1 MPEADFK
8 YRAFISYSH
17 RDRKWGERLH
27 RRLETY
33 RTPKHLVGKPGADGP
48 ISGRLFPIFRDRD
61 ELPVSANLTAT
72 INAALAESAYLV
84 VVCSPNAA
92 KSRWVNEEI
101 RAFRELGR
109 ADRILT
115 FIVDGEPDASD
126 PEKECFPPELRL
138 DGTAEGIAADARH
151 DMDGYE
157 NATLKLLATLLGAG
171 YDQLKQRDH
180 ERRIRRLQIW
190 TGASLL
196 LVLLFLALGVALLFQ
211 RNYARQQ
218 EELAVAE
225 RDRAEEALAETRR
238 TLSQSD
244 FSRAQELLRQE
255 QASRAL
261 AYLARAIRTDPSNRP
276 AADLI
281 WNLLLYDNWI
291 LPASEPVVLGEASGA
306 KVAPD
311 GRSLLVWSDE
321 VWAMQGLPGGEMIA
335 GPFPVEYES
344 FFGQGA
350 FSADSQW
357 FGLPVWF
364 SREGDDFG
372 AQIFKVATGQEP
384 FGRFQLHGKI
394 LDGFTVAWATF
405 DQDSS
410 HFAATAGT
418 RAEIYNLANPAEPT
432 RVFEADA
439 TINLIGFSNDD
450 SRVAT
455 TVLTDVLLWDSKKE
469 TGSPLA
475 PSPIEVPS
483 LVQNIL
489 FAPDDSLL
497 AVALWDNSI
506 RLVNPRSGEWVDS
519 MVRHQ
524 NYLSGFEFAD
534 SGEFLMSASK
544 DGTIH
549 WTEPQTG
556 MAWARPTL
564 LENRLAAAGLNPD
577 ATELATV
584 RLDDSHNL
592 LVGQLW
598 RTGPSVAVPITI
610 PHDDEVTSAVF
621 SPDGRSLA
629 TGSKDGTT
637 RIIDLSSGEVTSGPI
652 AQFDPIVQV
661 AFLPTGTALLTAAG
675 PMLTLADVA
684 SGEILAESDAF
695 PSEITALQLLP
706 NEDTVIIGTTNG
718 EIYRCS
724 STLEG
729 EPEKLYSH
737 DEPVTAFAV
746 TPSGTCL
753 FSGSN
758 DNTIR
763 AWSIPNR
770 AEEFPPLRHEDD
782 VTSLTL
788 DPDGKMLLSTSKDD
802 SARLWDATSGEPA
815 TEPLRTPIA
824 GVNRNQNG
832 GRFDPRGEHFL
843 TIGGEFGTHG
853 IVVIRNGR
861 DAIQSAPTL
870 HHDTAVLSAAFSPDG
885 QTIVSATLS
894 GEAQVWD
901 AKSGAPLGN
910 DLVHEGPLRHVD
922 FTPRGNAI
930 LTVAGSVANLWCL
943 PEWNGSAPPWLAEL
957 AEYAGGL
964 RLTSEGAVAT
974 VSPRS
979 PSAMQ
984 ESITPSPNSDLALW
998 FLAPPAERPAAN
1010 TTNP

>member
-1 MPEADFK
+1 MQEADFK

-27 RRLETY
+27 RWLETY
-33 RTPKHLVGKPGADGP
+33 RTPKHLVGKAGAHGP
-48 ISGRLFPIFRDRD
+48 IPGRLFPIFRDRD
-61 ELPVSANLTAT
+61 ELPVSADLNAT
-72 INAALAESAYLV
+72 INKALAESAYLV

-92 KSRWVNEEI
+92 KSKWVNEEI
-101 RAFRELGR
+101 RAFRALGR
-109 ADRILT
+109 TDRILT
-115 FIVDGEPDASD
+115 FIVDGEPSASAPD
-126 PEKECFPPELRL
+126 QECFPPALRS
-138 DGTAEGIAADARH
+138 DDTTEGIAADARH
-151 DMDGYE
+151 DMDGPE

-180 ERRIRRLQIW
+180 ERRIRRLQAW
-190 TGASLL
+190 TASSLL

-218 EELAVAE
+218 EELADAE

-244 FSRAQELLRQE
+244 FSRAQELLREE

-261 AYLARAIRTDPSNRP
+261 AYLARAIRTDPANRP

-306 KVAPD
+306 RVAPD

-321 VWAMQGLPGGEMIA
+321 IWAMQELPGGEMTA
-335 GPFPVEYES
+335 GPFPVEHES

-350 FSADSQW
+350 FSADAQW

-364 SREGDDFG
+364 SREEDEFG
-372 AQIFKVATGQEP
+372 AQIFEVATGREP
-384 FGRFQLHGKI
+384 FGRFQLDGKV

-405 DQDSS
+405 DPDSS

-418 RAEIYNLANPAEPT
+418 RAEVYRLADPAEPT

-450 SRVAT
+450 SRVVT
-455 TVLTDVLLWDSKKE
+455 TVLTDVLLWDAREE
-469 TGSPLA
+469 TESPLP

-483 LVQNIL
+483 LIQNVL
-489 FAPDDSLL
+489 FSPDDSLL

-506 RLVNPRSGEWVDS
+506 RLVNPSNGEWVDS
-519 MVRHQ
+519 IVRHQ

-534 SGEFLMSASK
+534 TGEFLLSASK
-544 DGTIH
+544 DGAIH
-549 WTEPQTG
+549 WIEPQTG
-556 MAWARPTL
+556 IAWARPTF
-564 LENRLAAAGLNPD
+564 LESRLAAAGLSPD

-584 RLDDSHNL
+584 RLDDSHDL

-598 RTGPSVAVPITI
+598 RTGPSAAVPIRI
-610 PHDDEVTSAVF
+610 PHDDDVTSAVF
-621 SPDGRSLA
+621 SPDGRLLA

-637 RIIDLSSGEVTSGPI
+637 RIIDLASGDVTCGPM
-652 AQFDPIVQV
+652 AHFDPV
-661 AFLPTGTALLTAAG
+661 AEVRFSPTGSAVITAAG
-675 PMLTLADVA
+675 PVLTLADTTN
-684 SGEILAESDAF
+684 GKILTESDAF
-695 PSEITALQLLP
+695 PSEITALELVP
-706 NEDTVIIGTTNG
+706 NENALIVGTADG
-718 EIYRCS
+718 VVYRCS
-724 STLEG
+724 ANLEG

-737 DEPVTAFAV
+737 DEPITALAV
-746 TPSGTCL
+746 TSSGTRL
-753 FSGSN
+753 FSGSD

-763 AWSIPNR
+763 AWSISDQR
-770 AEEFPPLRHEDD
+770 ELFPPLEHEDD
-782 VTSLTL
+782 VTSLTV
-788 DPDGKMLLSTSKDD
+788 DPDGKMLLSTSRDD
-802 SARLWDATSGEPA
+802 SARLWDATAGEPV

-832 GRFDPRGEHFL
+832 GQFGPNGEHFL

-853 IVVIRNGR
+853 IVVIRNGS

-885 QTIVSATLS
+885 QTVVSATL
-894 GEAQVWD
+894 GGHAQVWD
-901 AKSGAPLGN
+901 ARSGAALGN
-910 DLVHEGPLRHVD
+910 DLLHDGALRHVD

-930 LTVAGSVANLWCL
+930 LTIAGSVANLWCL
-943 PEWNGSAPPWLAEL
+943 PEWSGSAPPWLAEL

-964 RLTSEGAVAT
+964 QLTREGAVVT
-974 VSPRS
+974 VGPRS

-984 ESITPSPNSDLALW
+984 DAITPSPNSDLALW
-998 FLAPPAERPAAN
+998 FLAPPADRPVAN